1 MAVLTI
7 AAFLSKWGTTNF
19 PSTGNRSITAVKMRD
34 FRQDIAD
41 SFQSVLGA
49 TTITSWK
56 SPCAV
61 ATTTNITLS
70 GEQTIDGVLT
80 SSSRVL
86 VKDQTSTLQNGI
98 YVSAAGA
105 WARAT
110 DADSAGELEGAAVGV
125 TQGTVQQNTIWIQ
138 TTDNIT
144 LETSA
149 IAWQQSGYG
158 SGVTLIDDDTFATAS
173 ATTAPSSESVKA
185 YVDNAAITLEV
196 DVSSA
201 QILNSNSV
209 PVALVAAPG
218 ANKFIRVI
226 DIAIRYTFVSA
237 AYATN
242 TNLLF
247 MYSALVAAAVDA
259 QPSSVLTQTNNRI
272 FMTGG
277 ISPTGTPQGYI
288 NLDNQGIVL
297 YTQTGNPTAGSGTI
311 KVFITYK
318 ILDFA

>member
-7 AAFLSKWGTTNF
+7 AAFLSKYNLIFADNTTRAI
-19 PSTGNRSITAVKMRD
+19 SEQDMRD

-61 ATTTNITLS
+61 ATTANITLS

-80 SSSRVL
+80 STSRVL

-98 YVSAAGA
+98 YISAAGA
-105 WARAT
+105 WTRAT

-149 IAWQQSGYG
+149 IAWIQAGYG

-209 PVALVAAPG
+209 PVVLIAAPG
-218 ANKFIRVI
+218 ANKFLRIV
-226 DIAIRYTFVSA
+226 DIAMRYTFVSA

-259 QPSSVLTQTNNRI
+259 QPSSVLTQVNDRV

-277 ISPTGTPQGYI
+277 ISPTGVPQGY
-288 NLDNQGIVL
+288 NGLTNQGLVL

-318 ILDFA
+318 IIDFS